1 MSISEQRLLEVV
13 SRLENLCKSLESKG
27 NVNVGAQLITTENI
41 AAFTDYWNKTLK
53 NLVEL
58 KALSAEIKNEDI
70 EKMTEV
76 VCEAICSLQD
86 ILIASETFKKPVNQ
100 DQQSLIKKTTSI
112 WAKLPDVYKGKKDI
126 QYHGEALKNG
136 LDAICW
142 VFSDSMCDSVTQ
154 TYLEQIDFPGNKVL
168 ALKQPTHTKWLNTFK
183 AIIRELNDL
192 VKKNYKNGLTWNVKG
207 ETDISKLLVT
217 IGNTY
222 RKNFKKEENIVDVK
236 QESRNKLFEDINS
249 DVGKKGLK
257 PIPKEEKKEEK
268 KDEKK
273 PEKHP
278 LLEESKKESGS
289 NFEHKGRRQTLMKKG
304 KQENFEE
311 SKSLYFFENLV
322 GEQRE
327 LSDKLE
333 NKSIVQI
340 SNCSDSTFKITK
352 KINAIKLTNCEKVRI
367 ICDSLVTMF
376 EITNSVD
383 VTVDVTGVINAFSI
397 DSTKKVALYLT
408 QQSAHAQFIT
418 SKSTEI
424 YIRLRDETDKDDFK
438 EFPLPEQFVFNLNNG
453 KIDCKVSDL
462 YS

>member
-1 MSISEQRLLEVV
+1 
-13 SRLENLCKSLESKG
+13 
-27 NVNVGAQLITTENI
+27 
-41 AAFTDYWNKTLK
+41 
-53 NLVEL
+53 
-58 KALSAEIKNEDI
+58 
-70 EKMTEV
+70 
-76 VCEAICSLQD
+76 
-86 ILIASETFKKPVNQ
+86 
-100 DQQSLIKKTTSI
+100 
-112 WAKLPDVYKGKKDI
+112 
-126 QYHGEALKNG
+126 

-142 VFSDSMCDSVTQ
+142 VFSDTMCDSVTQ
-154 TYLEQIDFPGNKVL
+154 TYLEQIDFPGNKIL
-168 ALKQPTHTKWLNTFK
+168 AMKQPAHTTWLKTFK

-207 ETDISKLLVT
+207 ETDVSKLLVT

-236 QESRNKLFEDINS
+236 QESRNKLFDDINS

-257 PIPKEEKKEEK
+257 PVPKEEKKKEEHVK
-268 KDEKK
+268 S

-278 LLEESKKESGS
+278 MEESKSS
-289 NFEHKGRRQTLMKKG
+289 SHFDQKGRRQTLTKKG
-304 KQENFEE
+304 KQESFEE
-311 SKSLYFFENLV
+311 NKSLYFFENLV

-333 NKSIVQI
+333 SKSIVQI

-367 ICDSLVTMF
+367 ICDSLITMF

-383 VTVDVTGVINAFSI
+383 VVVDVTGIINAFSI
-397 DSTKKVALYLT
+397 DSTVKVALYLT

-418 SKSTEI
+418 SKSTEMF
-424 YIRLRDETDKDDFK
+424 IRLRDENDKDNFK
-438 EFPLPEQFVFNLNNG
+438 EFPIPEQFVFNLNG
-453 KIDCKVSDL
+453 GRLECKVSDL